1 MTAVPWPGRA
11 AALATVTA
19 VVVALSGCSSLW
31 RSDAPPEDP
40 TWTYS
45 AAMNTLRDVPGVEK
59 SFVTSGPVGLPNQI
73 ELTTG
78 LNLTGGYPAELV
90 PQLVDYVLAVAWSI
104 PLKKPTTSVS
114 IAFKAAGKSVDLK
127 PAAAALGWPEYPGP
141 VLSLSP
147 RDLAERYGPWPGD
160 RPALPVELAAY
171 VPPPP
176 APTTP
181 TPTG

>member
-1 MTAVPWPGRA
+1 
-11 AALATVTA
+11 
-19 VVVALSGCSSLW
+19 
-31 RSDAPPEDP
+31 
-40 TWTYS
+40 
-45 AAMNTLRDVPGVEK
+45 MNTLRDVPGVEK